1 MRIFYVLTLLILVA
15 CGDPQPLP
23 PTYAEIEAHL
33 LEMNQAKSQEE
44 SDSIKHFIARKKW
57 PMIHNGGG
65 LYYEITEKGRGIAI
79 ENGMSVA
86 IAFKVYLLDG
96 TLCYETMAADPVRFK
111 VGKDHVESGLH
122 QLMPLLH
129 KGDRVRVVLPSVL
142 AFGFTGDKKKIPGD
156 TPLHYEIAVLND

>member
-1 MRIFYVLTLLILVA
+1 MRILCILFLLTLFA
-15 CGDPQPLP
+15 CGDPQPIP
-23 PTYAEIEAHL
+23 PTDAEIQSQL

-44 SDSIKHFIARKKW
+44 SDSIQHFIAQKKW
-57 PMIHNGGG
+57 PMTHNGGG
-65 LYYEITEKGRGIAI
+65 LYYEITEKGRGIPI

-96 TLCYETMAADPVRFK
+96 TLCYETLAADPVRFK

>member
-1 MRIFYVLTLLILVA
+1 MRILCVLFLLTLFA

-23 PTYAEIEAHL
+23 PTDAEIQAQL
-33 LEMNQAKSQEE
+33 LEMNKEKSKEE
-44 SDSIKHFIARKKW
+44 STLIQKFIAEKKW
-57 PMIHNGGG
+57 AMTHNGGG
-65 LYYEITEKGRGIAI
+65 LYFEITEKGRGIQV
-79 ENGMSVA
+79 ENGMTVA
-86 IAFKVYLLDG
+86 IAFKVFLLDG
-96 TLCYETMAADPVRFK
+96 TQCYETMAADPVRFK

>member
-1 MRIFYVLTLLILVA
+1 MRILCVLFLLTLFA

-23 PTYAEIEAHL
+23 PTDADIQAQL
-33 LEMNQAKSQEE
+33 LEMNKEKSKEE
-44 SDSIKHFIARKKW
+44 STLIQKFIAEKKW
-57 PMIHNGGG
+57 AMTHNGGG
-65 LYYEITEKGRGIAI
+65 LYYEIIEKGRGIAI

-122 QLMPLLH
+122 LLMPLLH